1 MNDNNNK
8 KHLDEN
14 NDKIEDYKN
23 VNNRKLD
30 INEEDRSVYKKTK
43 IVNGKNT
50 KIITN
55 NDFMKYEIA
64 SELGLLDKVKEYGW
78 AELTAK
84 EAGQIGGILTS
95 RNRKRKKEEQR

>member
-1 MNDNNNK
+1 
-8 KHLDEN
+8 
-14 NDKIEDYKN
+14 
-23 VNNRKLD
+23 
-30 INEEDRSVYKKTK
+30 
-43 IVNGKNT
+43 
-50 KIITN
+50 
-55 NDFMKYEIA
+55 MKYEIA